1 MTNTKNHASFT
12 PPAPGCWEQDWS
24 HFPTMIVGIS
34 VMPCPVPSQ
43 KERHAMLGEQK
54 VIHGLAASSGKCV
67 GRARIVLRPEEFSK
81 VQKGDVLVARVTAPS
96 YNVLLPML
104 AGIVTDRGGLLSHPA
119 IVSREYDIPG
129 VVGSKHATT
138 TISDCSTVEVAGDAG
153 TVRVLN

>member
-1 MTNTKNHASFT
+1 M
-12 PPAPGCWEQDWS
+12 
-24 HFPTMIVGIS
+24 
-34 VMPCPVPSQ
+34 
-43 KERHAMLGEQK
+43 
-54 VIHGLAASSGKCV
+54 
-67 GRARIVLRPEEFSK
+67 
-81 VQKGDVLVARVTAPS
+81 QKGDVLVARVTVPS